1 MIEITIT
8 IVVIVLVV
16 GWLAYEMVM
25 APLYPD
31 DYTNEPNTK
40 TVKKDSK
47 SSK

>member
-25 APLYPD
+25 APLMPD
-31 DYTNEPNTK
+31 DFRNEPTAK
-40 TVKKDSK
+40 PDKKDSK